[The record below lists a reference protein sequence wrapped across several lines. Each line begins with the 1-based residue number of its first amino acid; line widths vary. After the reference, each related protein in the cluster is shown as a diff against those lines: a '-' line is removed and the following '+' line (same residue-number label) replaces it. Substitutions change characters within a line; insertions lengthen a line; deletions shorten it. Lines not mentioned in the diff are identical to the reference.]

1 MKEETIQPT
10 AIECIKTAIL
20 QSQYIAA
27 KEVNRVQLSLYFAIG
42 RYISEN
48 TRTHFW
54 GTGALAYISE
64 QLQRELPGLRG
75 FSETN
80 LRSMRTFYEEWKNT
94 LFCKSVDYN
103 SADASA
109 DLDTPNSSLVSDELA
124 NINTSININEL
135 DILLSS
141 IRYSQV
147 PNYKEWFV
155 EAFLNIGFSHHKLIL
170 TTVKDLE
177 ERIFYI
183 ELSIKEQL
191 SFRAL
196 QKAIKSD
203 EFHHRGALPNNFVQT
218 LPSAQQALKA
228 VSMFKDSYLLDFIN
242 VEELGVRDIEDI
254 DERVVEQQIVQ
265 NVKKFIMA
273 FGYDFAF
280 LGNQFRVEAL
290 GHTHIIDLLFYHRE
304 LACLVAIELKTGD
317 FKTAYLG
324 QMNGYLTVL
333 DDFVRKPNENP
344 SIGIILCR
352 EADQPYVQY
361 IVRNYDKP
369 MGVATFKTA
378 DEMPEKLRKT
388 LPPIEELKKLL

>member
-64 QLQRELPGLRG
+64 QLQHELPGLRG

-94 LFCKSVDYN
+94 LFCISVDYK

-109 DLDTPNSSLVSDELA
+109 DLDTAKSSVATDDLA
-124 NINTSININEL
+124 VTNTSIKIEEL
-135 DILLSS
+135 EQLLSS

-196 QKAIKSD
+196 QKAIKAD
-203 EFHHRGALPNNFVQT
+203 EFHHRGVLPNNFIQT

-242 VEELGVRDIEDI
+242 VEELGVRDVEDI

-265 NVKKFIMA
+265 NVKQFIMA

-352 EADQPYVQY
+352 KADQPYVQY